1 MSTKASTSPNK
12 NNKVINPKTTK
23 VTTDKRLI
31 PTPLHNEPFSSRI
44 SFLSLKANLIPYVAT
59 PFIKANQR
67 KKTIRKRF
75 SHQGLLEL
83 RAIIVFTSF
92 IPVLPFSLIRINFC
106 TNLKI
111 RVTILHYQLVNRVQ
125 NIQMSTV

>member
-1 MSTKASTSPNK
+1 MSIKASTSPDK
-12 NNKVINPKTTK
+12 KSKVITMKKIKT
-23 VTTDKRLI
+23 TTDKKL
-31 PTPLHNEPFSSRI
+31 THTSLHDVPSSAKI
-44 SFLSLKANLIPYVAT
+44 FLLSINVKTIPYTAT
-59 PFIKANQR
+59 PFAKVNQR

-83 RAIIVFTSF
+83 RAIIVSTSF